1 MKRIFIISAG
11 MGLAF
16 IYLAVGAVAQQKTI
30 YIAPDCHTDFMWSA
44 NQDQYMDAFVEMLDY
59 YIQQNEGTA
68 GEPYA
73 FRSKWNCD
81 GSYWVYAYSKQRSEV
96 QFEKLISQIRS
107 GAITVPMNTLNSVHG
122 AAPTEAAIRDMYYA
136 GSLERTCNLDLDLA
150 FNMEDHVM
158 PLGLSSI
165 WAGAGARYSWHGV
178 CDCATKVKGLYSRP
192 REFYWYTGLD
202 GRRILMKWQSLTT
215 DKKYN
220 KGYSNQFPGGYAE
233 AWKPGATVNYYKN
246 LMRDSLVYPYE
257 IAAGFG
263 MGWDNLKITTDEYLT
278 VAREY
283 SDNEFSVVVSN
294 EIDFFKDF
302 ERQYGDQL
310 PSESLSS
317 GGTEWGYGLASLA
330 EVSAS
335 VKRSMEK
342 LRAAEALYTMVA
354 MKDPGF
360 AIGLSGLR
368 ERAWIAC
375 GLYFEHD
382 WTADSPGIAK
392 GERATWQREIAGELA
407 IYVDSLYRISVAGLG
422 AMIPAMVQSP
432 LTFFA
437 FNPLG
442 WVRTDYCDYAYDGSP
457 EIRVIETEDQKEVP
471 FQIIQ
476 KEGRGY
482 LRIRADSVP
491 SLGFKSYAI
500 LKGGNQEYNDAA
512 QYTGNVLENPF
523 YAVTVSS
530 RGQIL
535 SLIDKTNGNRECI
548 EPRDD
553 LYANDLGRCDNE
565 TNGSLQIENA
575 GPVSVTLLA
584 RSVEPLVHDT
594 RITLFSFQRRIEI
607 ENHINQ
613 PLGSEPVTFSFSFK
627 IKNPETWHEEVGA
640 LLRAAPA
647 SRGGHYAETNCRL
660 DWLPFNHFVAV
671 TGSGHSMVLSNRDTY
686 FMKPGNSGIETLDY
700 TSPQIHVLAAGQV
713 DADLNLGFPDQ
724 DGDTSFTDA
733 FALGSLAGDFNAT
746 GAMKFSMEHQNPLV
760 SGHITG
766 KTPCYSHQES
776 LLSISDPNVLAW
788 AVKPAEE
795 GIGKGVILRVWNV
808 GDQESDCT
816 LSFTAPLSGC
826 KQTSHVETDDTE
838 VKVSGNQAYLRVLHN
853 GLQTFR
859 ILYDPKQ
866 VTLPGQERVFPSR
879 KSSLTGLNTST
890 TTPSSRQTAPCTSL
904 GGI

>member
-1 MKRIFIISAG
+1 
-11 MGLAF
+11 MGLVF
-16 IYLAVGAVAQQKTI
+16 IYLSVGAVAQQKTI

-44 NQDQYMDAFVEMLDY
+44 DQDQYNTAFVEMLDY
-59 YIQQNEGTA
+59 YIQQNEDTA

-81 GSYWVYAYSKQRSEV
+81 GSYWVYAYSKQRSKE

-107 GAITVPMNTLNSVHG
+107 GAITVPMNTLNSVQG

-136 GSLERTCNLDLDLA
+136 GSLERTYNLDLDLA

-165 WAGAGARYSWHGV
+165 WSGAGARYSWHGV

-202 GRRILMKWQSLTT
+202 GRKILMKWQSLTT
-215 DKKYN
+215 DKQFN
-220 KGYSNQFPGGYAE
+220 TGYSNQFPGGYAE
-233 AWKPGATVNYYKN
+233 AWKPGATVNYYKS

-263 MGWDNLKITTDEYLT
+263 MGWDNLKLTTDEFLH

-283 SDNEFSVVVSN
+283 SDDEYSVVVSN
-294 EIDFFKDF
+294 EIDFFEDF
-302 ERQYGDQL
+302 EKRYGDQL
-310 PSESLSS
+310 PSESLST
-317 GGTEWGYGLASLA
+317 GGTEWGYGIASLA

-342 LRAAEALYTMVA
+342 LRAAEALCTLVA
-354 MKDPGF
+354 IKDPDF
-360 AIGLSGLR
+360 AIGLSEIR

-392 GERATWQREIAGELA
+392 GERASWQREIAGELA
-407 IYVDSLYRISVAGLG
+407 IYVDSLYTISLLGLG
-422 AMIPAMVQSP
+422 AMIPATDQSP
-432 LTFFA
+432 VSFFA

-442 WVRTDYCDYAYDGSP
+442 WVRTDYCDYPYDGSP
-457 EIRVIETEDQKEVP
+457 DIRIIETESQKEMP

-476 KEGRGY
+476 KKGRRY
-482 LRIRADSVP
+482 LRIRADSIP

-500 LKGGNQEYNDAA
+500 GPSNHPSESRSAA
-512 QYTGNVLENPF
+512 QFSGNVIENGF
-523 YAVTVSS
+523 FTMTVSP

-535 SLIDKTNGNRECI
+535 SLTDRKNGNRECI
-548 EPRDD
+548 QSRDG
-553 LYANDLGRCDNE
+553 LYANDLGSSENE
-565 TNGSLQIENA
+565 LNGVLKIENA

-584 RSVEPLVHDT
+584 RSGQPLVHET

-607 ENHINQ
+607 ENHITQ
-613 PLGSEPVTFSFSFK
+613 PLGAEPVTYSFSFNVK
-627 IKNPETWHEEVGA
+627 DPETWHEEVGA
-640 LLRAAPA
+640 ILRAAPA

-660 DWLPFNHFVAV
+660 DWLPFNHFAAV
-671 TGSGHSMVLSNRDTY
+671 TGSGHSMVLSNRDAY
-686 FMKPGNSGIETLDY
+686 FMKLGNSGIETIDFKA
-700 TSPQIHVLAAGQV
+700 PQLHVLAAGQV

-724 DGDTSFTDA
+724 DGDTSFTHA
-733 FALGSLAGDFNAT
+733 FALGFMAGDFNAT
-746 GAMKFSMEHQNPLV
+746 EAMKFSMEHQNPLV

-766 KTPCYSHQES
+766 KTPRYSYQES

-808 GDQESDCT
+808 GDRESDCT
-816 LSFTAPLSGC
+816 LSFRAPLSGC
-826 KQTSHVETDDTE
+826 MQTTHVEKDESE
-838 VKVSGNQAYLRVLHN
+838 VPVKGNQAFLHVVHK

-859 ILYDPKQ
+859 ILFDLK
-866 VTLPGQERVFPSR
+866 
-879 KSSLTGLNTST
+879 
-890 TTPSSRQTAPCTSL
+890 
-904 GGI
+904 